1 MSEPLD
7 KKELGHYQ
15 KRTEK
20 KDNAEIIIDEKPMKD
35 DESDAIKI
43 KTMREYGCEWGVED
57 YDYFMSK

>member
-20 KDNAEIIIDEKPMKD
+20 KDNAEIIIDENRGKMMKVTQL
-35 DESDAIKI
+35 K
-43 KTMREYGCEWGVED
+43 
-57 YDYFMSK
+57 

>member
-20 KDNAEIIIDEKPMKD
+20 KNGNAEIIIEIITGAKMFKC
-35 DESDAIKI
+35 SLILIK
-43 KTMREYGCEWGVED
+43 
-57 YDYFMSK
+57 

>member
-20 KDNAEIIIDEKPMKD
+20 KDNAEIIIEKPRKD

-43 KTMREYGCEWGVED
+43 KTMREYDCEWGIED
-57 YDYFMSK
+57 YDYFMTK